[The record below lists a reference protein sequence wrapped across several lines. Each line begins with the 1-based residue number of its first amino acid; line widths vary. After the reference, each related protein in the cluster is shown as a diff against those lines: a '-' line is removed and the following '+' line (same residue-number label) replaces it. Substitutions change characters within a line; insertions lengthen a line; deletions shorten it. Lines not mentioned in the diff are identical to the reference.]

1 MHRLTRLLYLFLLP
15 LTVHAE
21 DAGGDHAYSKTI
33 VVTPLMKTKVDADDK
48 PIVWPAAPAEVSA
61 VRVEIPPG
69 AETGWHKHPV
79 PCFAY
84 VLEGELTVR
93 LESGTTKTLKAGD
106 AFAEAVNVM
115 HNGTNSGKVPVK
127 LVMFAAGQADKPYAE
142 KSPSDIKE
150 PH

>member
-1 MHRLTRLLYLFLLP
+1 MKRFTRFLLLCLLP
-15 LTVHAE
+15 LATHAE
-21 DAGGDHAYSKTI
+21 ETGGEHAYSKTI
-33 VVTPLMKTKVDADDK
+33 VVTPLMKTKVDADGK
-48 PIVWPAAPAEVSA
+48 PIVWPEAPAEVSA

-93 LESGTTKTLKAGD
+93 LESGVTKNLKAGD

-115 HNGTNSGKVPVK
+115 HNGTNTGKVPVK

-142 KSPSDIKE
+142 KPATEAK

>member
-1 MHRLTRLLYLFLLP
+1 MMASFTRSLALALLF
-15 LTVHAE
+15 TSAIHAE
-21 DAGGDHAYSKTI
+21 EHGGEDAYAKTI
-33 VVTPLMKTKVDADDK
+33 SVTPLMKTQVDAAGK
-48 PIVWPAAPAEVSA
+48 PITWPAAPAEVSA

-93 LESGTTKTLKAGD
+93 LESGATKQLKAGD
-106 AFAEAVNVM
+106 AFAEAVDVM
-115 HNGTNSGKVPVK
+115 HNGTNTGKVPVK

-142 KSPSDIKE
+142 KK
-150 PH
+150 

>member
-1 MHRLTRLLYLFLLP
+1 MRHFTCLLFLCLLP
-15 LTVHAE
+15 LSVHAE

-33 VVTPLMKTKVDADDK
+33 TITPLMKTKVDADGK
-48 PIVWPAAPAEVSA
+48 PIVWPEAPAEVSA

-93 LESGTTKTLKAGD
+93 LESGTTKLLKAGD

-115 HNGTNSGKVPVK
+115 HNGTNTGKVPVK

-142 KSPSDIKE
+142 KQATDTKPR
-150 PH
+150 